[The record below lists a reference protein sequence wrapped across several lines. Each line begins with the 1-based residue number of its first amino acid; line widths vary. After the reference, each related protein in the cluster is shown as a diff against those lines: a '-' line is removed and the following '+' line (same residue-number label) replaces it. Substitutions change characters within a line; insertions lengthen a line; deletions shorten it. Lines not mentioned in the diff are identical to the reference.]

1 MKRPISEATL
11 KRRRKQIRNERK
23 NQMRKPISKALRLQV
38 YDKYDGRCAYCGKP
52 LKPEEMQVDHI
63 LAYASCDNFG
73 ETTVRDK
80 VRDMV
85 ADGSMNAIENLMPA
99 CRACNFYKSTD
110 DIEGFR
116 RRLLTELEHTCRSSF
131 QTRLAMQY
139 GMITYTAWSGEFYF
153 EKIEKQ
159 KENSSFDF
167 IKNCK

>member
-38 YDKYDGRCAYCGKP
+38 YEKYDGHCAYCGKP

-63 LAYASCDNFG
+63 YPYGRVDYGDPKAMQ
-73 ETTVRDK
+73 
-80 VRDMV
+80 MV
-85 ADGSMNAIENLMPA
+85 DDGSMNAIENLMPA
-99 CRACNFYKSTD
+99 CRACNFYKSMD
-110 DIEGFR
+110 NIEGFR
-116 RRLLTELEHTCRSSF
+116 RRLLTELEHTCRATF

-159 KENSSFDF
+159 KENASFDF
-167 IKNCK
+167 IKNCKWLKL